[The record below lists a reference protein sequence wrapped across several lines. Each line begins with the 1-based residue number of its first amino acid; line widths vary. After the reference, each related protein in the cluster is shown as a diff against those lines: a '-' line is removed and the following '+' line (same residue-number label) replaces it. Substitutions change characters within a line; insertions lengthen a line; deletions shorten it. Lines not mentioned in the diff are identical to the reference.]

1 MTRPAPAIRPRP
13 RVTAIIVTWSSRAD
27 IEGVLA
33 SLDRALAAPA
43 IDGSVIVVDNAST
56 DDTVAWLR
64 SQRPDVRLIEA
75 PTNEGFGRAC
85 NRAFEI
91 ADGDVWL
98 LVNPDARLEPGTV
111 VALVDALRRT
121 PGAGA
126 IAPTL
131 ARPGEAESA
140 GMLPSIRSGIGHF
153 LFLNRLLRRGRGGP
167 WRGVQLRRQPPGR
180 LVAVEWASAAVLAV
194 RPAAIRAIDG
204 FDETIFLYGEDIDLC
219 ARLAAAGWSIRLATT
234 TLAGHAIGAS
244 SDAASTT
251 WLDGLDAAMIRLGRG
266 RLVRAGFFATA
277 ALGLAARGAVTAVAA
292 RGRSERRSARFL
304 PGARRAA
311 VLAGRA
317 LVS

>member
-1 MTRPAPAIRPRP
+1 MTGPRP
-13 RVTAIIVTWSSRAD
+13 GMEPPTRVTAIIVTWLSRDD

-33 SLDRALAAPA
+33 SVAAAFAAPG

-64 SQRPDVRLIEA
+64 ANRPDVRLIEA
-75 PTNEGFGRAC
+75 STNEGFGRAC
-85 NRAFEI
+85 DRAFEV

-98 LVNPDARLEPGTV
+98 LVNPDARLEPGTAA
-111 VALVDALRRT
+111 ALIAALRQT

-153 LFLNRLLRRGRGGP
+153 LFLNRLLPRGRGGP
-167 WRGVQLRRQPPGR
+167 WQGVQLRRQPPSR
-180 LVAVEWASAAVLAV
+180 LVAVDWASAAVLAV

-219 ARLAAAGWSIRLATT
+219 ARLGDAGWSVRLATT
-234 TLAGHAIGAS
+234 AVASHAIGAS
-244 SDAASTT
+244 SDPAST
-251 WLDGLDAAMIRLGRG
+251 
-266 RLVRAGFFATA
+266 AGWT
-277 ALGLAARGAVTAVAA
+277 VST
-292 RGRSERRSARFL
+292 RS
-304 PGARRAA
+304 
-311 VLAGRA
+311 
-317 LVS
+317 